1 MVQLKARSVLVG
13 AGGMVAG
20 CCSCARFVARS
31 LCGKHDGL
39 SEAARSHACLLNKS
53 LQTVNKNVPYF
64 NLKSLYIA
72 GGVWPR
78 RFGREVW
85 ISLRQVPG

>member
-1 MVQLKARSVLVG
+1 MMAVG
-13 AGGMVAG
+13 TLYPRRGLWLAPVGG
-20 CCSCARFVARS
+20 RR
-31 LCGKHDGL
+31 DGL
-39 SEAARSHACLLNKS
+39 SEAARGHACLLNRS

-72 GGVWPR
+72 DGVWPR

-85 ISLRQVPG
+85 ILLWRVPDEIRGKYKTIF